1 MSSMSVDERLDRIE
15 DMLVQIIKGNAAYRA
30 ESKKQMD
37 EFQDSIRGQFLTFQ
51 SKVQEQ
57 IDALRTEIHEQIGT
71 LRAEMQE
78 QIGALRA
85 EMHEQIGALRAEMH
99 EQVGSL
105 RAELHNT
112 DAKLS
117 GAIEAMRND
126 LMDYIRDSSFHERQ
140 LSIRVTRV
148 ENRVAEIAQT
158 YRPKE

>member
-57 IDALRTEIHEQIGT
+57 IDALRT
-71 LRAEMQE
+71 EMQE

>member
-57 IDALRTEIHEQIGT
+57 IDA

>member
-37 EFQDSIRGQFLTFQ
+37 EFHDSIRGQFLTFQ

-57 IDALRTEIHEQIGT
+57 IDALRT
-71 LRAEMQE
+71 EMQE